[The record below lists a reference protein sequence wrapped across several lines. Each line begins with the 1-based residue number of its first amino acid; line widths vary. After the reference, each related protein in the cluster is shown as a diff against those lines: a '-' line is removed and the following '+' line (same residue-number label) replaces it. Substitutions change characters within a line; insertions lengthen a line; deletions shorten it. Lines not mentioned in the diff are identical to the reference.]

1 MDIQRDA
8 AFEALDAN
16 AQQVILNAAMAYKQR
31 KHSAPPEQIAPAS
44 GGRPGDEQMPAP
56 IDQIALL
63 NTTVNQTAT
72 IYNVVISAAGTRD
85 HVSVII
91 GNDGST
97 EVRPAE

>member
-1 MDIQRDA
+1 MDIQRDP

-16 AQQVILNAAMAYKQR
+16 AQQVILHAAQAYKQR
-31 KHSAPPEQIAPAS
+31 KHAAPPQEIAPAS

-63 NTTVNQTAT
+63 NTTVDATAT
-72 IYNVVISAAGTRD
+72 IYDVVISAAGTRD
-85 HVSVII
+85 HISVIV

>member
-16 AQQVILNAAMAYKQR
+16 AQQVILNAAQAYKQR
-31 KHSAPPEQIAPAS
+31 KHTAPPQQVAPAG

-63 NTTVNQTAT
+63 NTTVGETAT
-72 IYNVVISAAGTRD
+72 IYDVVISAAGTRD
-85 HVSVII
+85 HISVII
-91 GNDGST
+91 GDDGTT